1 MLFNTGYT
9 LHKSVFFKNIKYIL
23 LFGVVGTFL
32 SFLVSWGLIYEA
44 NNLGSYP
51 LM

>member
-23 LFGVVGTFL
+23 TFGLLGTFL
-32 SFLVSWGLIYEA
+32 SFLVSWGLIYSA
-44 NNLGSYP
+44 NNLGKFA
-51 LM
+51 LR